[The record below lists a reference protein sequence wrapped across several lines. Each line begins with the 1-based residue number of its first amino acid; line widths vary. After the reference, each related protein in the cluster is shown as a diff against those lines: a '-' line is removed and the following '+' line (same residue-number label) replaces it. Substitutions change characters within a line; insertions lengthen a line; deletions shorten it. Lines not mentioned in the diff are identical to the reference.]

1 MQSYLR
7 ISKLLLKLASIKISF
22 PWKEGNS
29 SPVRCLHL
37 RLECATSVDTV
48 FFPITPTGMDI
59 CTDVRTD
66 IWLDVYI
73 CHLPGEQNL
82 LEHIY
87 MNTNVLATMLQ
98 TYKLAFSYPFEVFS
112 FFFVTIFLCRCFLF

>member
-1 MQSYLR
+1 MWTQS
-7 ISKLLLKLASIKISF
+7 
-22 PWKEGNS
+22 
-29 SPVRCLHL
+29 
-37 RLECATSVDTV
+37 
-48 FFPITPTGMDI
+48 FFPITPTGMDR

-98 TYKLAFSYPFEVFS
+98 TYKLAFSYPFEVFI